1 VMMADQIRK
10 NLVQAGFTAKVSHRD
25 IVSGPA

>member
-1 VMMADQIRK
+1 MMADQIRK
-10 NLVQAGFTAKVSHRD
+10 NLVEAGFKAKVSHRD

>member
-10 NLVQAGFTAKVSHRD
+10 NLSDSGFKVKVSHRD
-25 IVSGPA
+25 IVKA